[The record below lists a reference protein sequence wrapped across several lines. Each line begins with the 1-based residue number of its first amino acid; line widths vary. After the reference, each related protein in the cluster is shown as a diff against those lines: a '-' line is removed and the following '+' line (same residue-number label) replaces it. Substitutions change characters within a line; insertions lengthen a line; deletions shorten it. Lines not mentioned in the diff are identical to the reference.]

1 MSYTSIL
8 TIRLSK
14 HETEL
19 LDNIKIALNEPTSSG
34 AIRKLIAKHSETA
47 EHLEQLSTEVAELQY
62 LESDLIVMMQHFSR
76 LYAHGQ
82 KKANDT

>member
-34 AIRKLIAKHSETA
+34 AIRKLISQHSDTA

-62 LESDLIVMMQHFSR
+62 VETTLVAAINLFSR
-76 LYAHGQ
+76 LYSHAQ
-82 KKANDT
+82 RKANDT